1 MKLETRPVSASDI
14 GLIIDIANSNILAV
28 NPNEKRLGK
37 MEAGE
42 LIKGFFEPAIT
53 RLTKFS
59 DDDEWQSFIAI
70 NPDKA
75 RGRFYCD
82 IYTRPGSATL
92 DPSFDL
98 ALQLAREYDST
109 FQFWPG
115 VQSLDFN
122 YKGILERRGFTLL
135 RRYWTMQMNLPALIA
150 SSPLDKGSIR
160 EIDVMDDADVRT
172 YYEIQQDSFSRHFGF
187 APREFSDWCQLVRR
201 SKEEANERV
210 WIISLDGHD
219 AGFMDCND
227 EMLHEDSGYVSGL
240 GVKQDFQGMGL
251 GESLL
256 RFAISLHSEIGLRTL
271 CLNVDAGNESG
282 ALRLYEKVGMKP
294 ISEWHQYEN
303 LAWNNSLGS
312 QA

>member
-14 GLIIDIANSNILAV
+14 GLILDIANSNILAV
-28 NPNEKRLGK
+28 NPNEKRLGE

-53 RLTKFS
+53 HLTKFS
-59 DDDEWQSFIAI
+59 GEDEWQSFIAI

-92 DPSFDL
+92 DPSFEL

-135 RRYWTMQMNLPALIA
+135 RRYWTMQMHLPAINTD
-150 SSPLDKGSIR
+150 SSLGKGSIR
-160 EIDVMDDADVRT
+160 EIDVMDDDDVRT
-172 YYEIQQDSFSRHFGF
+172 YFEIQQDSFSRHFGF
-187 APREFSDWCQLVRR
+187 APREFSDWCRLVRR

-210 WIISLDGHD
+210 WIISLDGQD

-227 EMLHEDSGYVSGL
+227 EMLHEGSGYVSGL
-240 GVKQDFQGMGL
+240 GVKHDFQGRGL
-251 GESLL
+251 GEALL
-256 RFAISLHSEIGLRTL
+256 RFAIELHSKKGLDAL

-294 ISEWHQYEN
+294 ISEWHQY
-303 LAWNNSLGS
+303 ANSEW
-312 QA
+312 AKAEM

>member
-14 GLIIDIANSNILAV
+14 GLILDIANSNILAV
-28 NPNEKRLGK
+28 NPNEKRLGE

-53 RLTKFS
+53 HLTKFS
-59 DDDEWQSFIAI
+59 GEDEWQSFIAI

-92 DPSFDL
+92 DPSFEL
-98 ALQLAREYDST
+98 ALQLARDYDST

-135 RRYWTMQMNLPALIA
+135 RRYWTMQMHLPALNA
-150 SSPLDKGSIR
+150 DSTLGKGSIR

-187 APREFSDWCQLVRR
+187 APREFSDWCRLVRR

-210 WIISLDGHD
+210 WIISIDGHD

-227 EMLHEDSGYVSGL
+227 EMLHEGSGYVSGL
-240 GVKQDFQGMGL
+240 GVKHDFQGRGL
-251 GESLL
+251 GEALL
-256 RFAISLHSEIGLRTL
+256 RFAIELHSEKGLEAL

-294 ISEWHQYEN
+294 ISEWHQYESSN
-303 LAWNNSLGS
+303 WTMADK
-312 QA
+312 

>member
-1 MKLETRPVSASDI
+1 MFLESRDVTEADLPLV
-14 GLIIDIANSNILAV
+14 IDIANSNILAV
-28 NPNEKRLGK
+28 NPNEKRLGE

-59 DDDEWQSFIAI
+59 SDDEWQSFIAI

-92 DPSFDL
+92 DPSFEL

-135 RRYWTMQMNLPALIA
+135 RRYWTMQMHLPSLHTD
-150 SSPLDKGSIR
+150 STLGKGSIR
-160 EIDVMDDADVRT
+160 EIDVMDDDDVRT

-187 APREFSDWCQLVRR
+187 APREFSDWCRLVRR

-210 WIISLDGHD
+210 WIISLDGQD

-227 EMLHEDSGYVSGL
+227 EMLHEGSGYVSGL
-240 GVKQDFQGMGL
+240 GVKHDFQGRGL
-251 GESLL
+251 GEALL
-256 RFAISLHSEIGLRTL
+256 RFAIELHSEKGLEAL

-303 LAWNNSLGS
+303 SNWKRT
-312 QA
+312 